1 MRAIGAFWVATSAL
15 PALNGTG
22 MSFPITINLQAFAF
36 FFAQQTLQGF
46 EATVRLNVRLLAAL
60 SHVPQPV
67 HPAQLDPLYV

>member
-1 MRAIGAFWVATSAL
+1 
-15 PALNGTG
+15 

-46 EATVRLNVRLLAAL
+46 DATAHLNIRLPAAL